1 MFRALLRI
9 VLVVVIVAAIAAF
22 FVGYRFGGGDPASE
36 TDPVVGT
43 SGGTSGAASGAT
55 SGATSGVDPDPDI
68 DVDRARETGARVGE
82 SLAVAAGSVERMA
95 KDGVLSAKIKS
106 KVLLDDTVETT
117 GFDVDTSG
125 SEVTVQGTVES
136 QEQRERLVRLVRETD
151 GVTTVIDQLV
161 VR

>member
-43 SGGTSGAASGAT
+43 SGGTSGAA

>member
-9 VLVVVIVAAIAAF
+9 VLVIVIVAAIAAF
-22 FVGYRFGGGDPASE
+22 FVGYRFGGGDRAIE

-43 SGGTSGAASGAT
+43 SGP
-55 SGATSGVDPDPDI
+55 DLDPDI

-82 SLAVAAGSVERMA
+82 SIAVAAGTAGRMA
-95 KDGVLSAKIKS
+95 SEAALSAKIKS
-106 KVLLDDTVETT
+106 KVLLDDTLETT

-136 QEQRERLVRLVRETD
+136 QEQRERLLRLVRETD
-151 GVTTVIDQLV
+151 GVTTVNDQLV